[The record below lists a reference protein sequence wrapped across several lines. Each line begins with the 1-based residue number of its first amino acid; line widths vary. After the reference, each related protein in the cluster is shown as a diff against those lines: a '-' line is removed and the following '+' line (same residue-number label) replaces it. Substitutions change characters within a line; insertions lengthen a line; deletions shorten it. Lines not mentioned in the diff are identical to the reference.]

1 MSILGEALGIDPQ
14 AFNRGAENQIKL
26 QQLQRIEQERLD
38 RMKLKSPMVDRT
50 VGIGSAPT
58 FDSSD
63 YASPQIGVVTTP
75 EVTVEK
81 LPPIVT
87 DDSTTYKAPEKTDDK
102 KDEVVLQPSA
112 DELANAEKEELHVQG
127 MPWKVVDKDGV

>member
-38 RMKLKSPMVDRT
+38 RMKLKSPMIDRT

-58 FDSSD
+58 FDASD
-63 YASPQIGVVTTP
+63 YGSPQVGVVTTP
-75 EVTVEK
+75 EVKVEQ
-81 LPPIVT
+81 LPLLYQVILLPIRLQ
-87 DDSTTYKAPEKTDDK
+87 K
-102 KDEVVLQPSA
+102 KQTIKKMRLLLQ
-112 DELANAEKEELHVQG
+112 K
-127 MPWKVVDKDGV
+127 